1 MSRIVEF
8 ASFGAPEVLKFKDVP
23 DSQPAAGEVRIRVKA
38 IGLNRAESMW
48 RHDEYIERANLPAR
62 LGYEAAGTVDALGKG
77 VEGFEIGEPV
87 NVIPNFSMNEY
98 ATYGELIVMPV
109 GSIVKQ
115 PASLSFVEGASIWM
129 MFVTAY
135 SALIE
140 DAKVSKGDFV
150 IIPAASSSVGLAA
163 IQIVNYAGATSIALT
178 RRSNKRKQLLEAG
191 AAQVIATEE
200 VDFVQDEEVDFVQ
213 EMMRLTDG
221 KGARVAFDPVGGP
234 NFPKLLSAL
243 AFQGILYIYG
253 ALSENVT
260 PLPALEMI
268 AKMATVKG
276 HNIWLTSGNPDKL
289 KTAVV
294 FIRRGFDEAKLK
306 PVIDRIFRFDEI
318 VEAHRYLEG
327 GEQIGKIVATL

>member
-8 ASFGAPEVLKFKDVP
+8 ASFGAPEVLEFKDVP
-23 DSQPAAGEVRIRVKA
+23 DPQPAAGEVRLRVKA
-38 IGLNRAESMW
+38 IGLNRAESMY
-48 RHDEYIERANLPAR
+48 RHGEYIELANLPAR

-77 VEGFEIGEPV
+77 VEGFAIGEPV

-98 ATYGELIVMPV
+98 ATYGEVIVMPV

-115 PASLSFVEGASIWM
+115 PGSLSFVEGASIWM

-150 IIPAASSSVGLAA
+150 IVPAASSSVGLAA
-163 IQIVNYAGATSIALT
+163 VQIVNYAGATSIAMT
-178 RRSNKRKQLLEAG
+178 RTSNKRKQLLEAG
-191 AAQVIATEE
+191 AAHVIATEE
-200 VDFVQDEEVDFVQ
+200 VDFVQEV
-213 EMMRLTDG
+213 MKLTDG
-221 KGARVAFDPVGGP
+221 KGARVVFDPVGGP
-234 NFPKLLSAL
+234 NFPKLISAL

-260 PLPALEMI
+260 PLPVLEMI
-268 AKMATVKG
+268 AKMVTIKG

-289 KTAVV
+289 KTAVA
-294 FIRRGFDEAKLK
+294 FIRRGFDEGKLK
-306 PVIDRIFRFDEI
+306 PVIDRLFRFDEI
-318 VEAHRYLEG
+318 VEAHRYLEANA
-327 GEQIGKIVATL
+327 QFGKIVATF